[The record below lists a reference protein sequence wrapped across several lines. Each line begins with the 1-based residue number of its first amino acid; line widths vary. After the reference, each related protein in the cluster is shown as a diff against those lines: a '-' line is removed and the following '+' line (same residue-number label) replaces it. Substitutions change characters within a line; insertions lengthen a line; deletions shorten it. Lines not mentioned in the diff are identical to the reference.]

1 MSIVSKHPMPELGGG
16 GSSTQK
22 FWFIGQH
29 RDSLPNSTTEYFGFF
44 SRNPLHATTSYT
56 RTICPAA
63 MTAKKLKI
71 DIESNSRSGAVPI
84 ALMINGGA
92 SSTIVGNI
100 PATTTGII
108 EIEADQ
114 ALSEDDLINVRLDG
128 STTTGTLTVRGAS
141 LECEYS

>member
-1 MSIVSKHPMPELGGG
+1 MPELGGG
-16 GSSTQK
+16 GGSSIQK
-22 FWFIGQH
+22 FWFIGQY
-29 RDSLPNSTTEYFGFF
+29 RDSLPASTIEYVGFS
-44 SRNPLHATTSYT
+44 SRTPLHATTSYT

-71 DIESNSRSGAVPI
+71 EIESNSRSGAVPV
-84 ALMINGGA
+84 ALMINGVA
-92 SSTIVGNI
+92 SSTITGNI
-100 PATTTGII
+100 PASTTGVI